1 MVGIRSKSGRFKVK
15 RHLPLMM
22 KPEPELENDDVK
34 KGQGNDPGKDNN
46 KNGLYF
52 SLWAHLLIDSLH
64 AKV

>member
-1 MVGIRSKSGRFKVK
+1 
-15 RHLPLMM
+15 MM
-22 KPEPELENDDVK
+22 KPEPEFENDDVK